1 MPAPR
6 KTQAHVRDSLRPR
19 GLSRNVGLHGIPGL
33 DKAVG
38 WNDPA
43 FLFICQV
50 AIEMRSAGVELTRET
65 LDAVIKMGRSRHA
78 NGLAPDGGPKPPPPP
93 RTPSREEMAA
103 IGVVYYIR
111 RDEFVKIGTTIRLRD
126 RMRALAPDEILA
138 VEPGSYQLER
148 LLHRRFAHLR
158 APFMREYFRRAP
170 ELDTHIAEVLERH
183 GPPPEGLL
191 VFG

>member
-1 MPAPR
+1 LPAPR

-19 GLSRNVGLHGIPGL
+19 RLSRNVGLHGIPGL

-43 FLFICQV
+43 FTFICQV
-50 AIEMRSAGVELTRET
+50 AI
-65 LDAVIKMGRSRHA
+65 
-78 NGLAPDGGPKPPPPP
+78 
-93 RTPSREEMAA
+93 
-103 IGVVYYIR
+103 
-111 RDEFVKIGTTIRLRD
+111 
-126 RMRALAPDEILA
+126 
-138 VEPGSYQLER
+138 EPGSYQLER
-148 LLHRRFAHLR
+148 LLHRRSAHLR

-183 GPPPEGLL
+183 GPPPGDLL